1 MLTGTELRVL
11 GFGFIH
17 FYLFFTFF
25 RKIFFVLSSFVLRLR
40 KSSTLCGAIY
50 SFVPSL
56 SRGALKP
63 PITSAEEEEHR
74 FLIDFDRFCV
84 FLLRFVIDKECAKN
98 RTITQSFP
106 NL

>member
-1 MLTGTELRVL
+1 MYIKVRNATMLTGTELRVL

-40 KSSTLCGAIY
+40 KSSTLCSTIY

-56 SRGALKP
+56 SQVALKP
-63 PITSAEEEEHR
+63 LITSVEEEEQFFYR
-74 FLIDFDRFCV
+74 
-84 FLLRFVIDKECAKN
+84 
-98 RTITQSFP
+98 S
-106 NL
+106 